1 MVNQI
6 VGCPVIPDI
15 TKLKKKGHKQRES
28 KKAKW
33 STSVNLPW
41 IKQTGGKGEV
51 ISTDELNILAHDR
64 RAVAWS

>member
-6 VGCPVIPDI
+6 VGYPVTPDI
-15 TKLKKKGHKQRES
+15 TQLKKKGHKQRES

-41 IKQTGGKGEV
+41 IKQTGEKGEV
-51 ISTDELNILAHDR
+51 MSTDELNILAHDR

>member
-41 IKQTGGKGEV
+41 IKQTGGEGEV